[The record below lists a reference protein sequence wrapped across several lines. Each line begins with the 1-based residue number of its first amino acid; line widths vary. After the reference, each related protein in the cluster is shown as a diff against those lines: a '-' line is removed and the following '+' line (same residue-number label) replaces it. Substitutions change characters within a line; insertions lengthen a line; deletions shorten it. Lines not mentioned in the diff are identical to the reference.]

1 MASLR
6 ICSIPNCGNKVLAR
20 GWCNRH
26 WLRWS
31 RHGDPLAG
39 GPPLSPKGA
48 PIAWM
53 QKHLRPD
60 SDECLRWPFGLSS
73 IGYPVLHENQRQRGA
88 HNWACEEV
96 FGPKPT
102 DGHET
107 AHSCGNR
114 WCVNVRHLRWA
125 TQLENGDDK
134 AVQCVHARG
143 EQHPYAKLREAEVLT
158 IYSLRGRASARG
170 LAREYGVGTSA
181 IASIWDGRSWSW
193 LTGAPRVPHSH
204 GKPLYSAARPHG
216 PPKHGKRSGSS
227 RLMSSTQQTT

>member
-1 MASLR
+1 MATRSR
-6 ICSIPNCGNKVLAR
+6 AGHPCPPRGRQSRGCRNICAQTVTSACVGR
-20 GWCNRH
+20 SG
-26 WLRWS
+26 S
-31 RHGDPLAG
+31 RRSATLFCMRTSDSA
-39 GPPLSPKGA
+39 A
-48 PIAWM
+48 PITGRA
-53 QKHLRPD
+53 KKC
-60 SDECLRWPFGLSS
+60 S
-73 IGYPVLHENQRQRGA
+73 
-88 HNWACEEV
+88 
-96 FGPKPT
+96 GPKPT